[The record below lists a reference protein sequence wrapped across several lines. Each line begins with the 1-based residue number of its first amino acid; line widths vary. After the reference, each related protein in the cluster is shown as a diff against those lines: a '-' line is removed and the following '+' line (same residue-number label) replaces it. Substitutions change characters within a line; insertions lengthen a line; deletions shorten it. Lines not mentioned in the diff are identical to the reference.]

1 MARWKCN
8 ACGGTYNDLNA
19 DGSAYHH
26 SCGPLPPD
34 AQLREAERPNKRDER
49 VVMRGRRPTGEI
61 VSEGAGVT
69 ALDGQADPEPKWI
82 TALKATAE

>member
-8 ACGGTYNDLNA
+8 ACGGTYNDHNT
-19 DGSAYHH
+19 DGTAYHH

-49 VVMRGRRPTGEI
+49 VVLEGRRPTGEI
-61 VSEGAGVT
+61 VAEGAGVT
-69 ALDGQADPEPKWI
+69 AVDGQAEKEPKWI
-82 TALKATAE
+82 TALKASVE